1 MKVEI
6 EDMRR
11 ALLMILVL
19 GWVCLTYAQN
29 PLPTVTI
36 VTDGPIVNSPAVHGL
51 ITVDDHN
58 GTVIEMHAGFKIR
71 GTSSQQFDKKSYR
84 VELWTDETGTLMAD
98 TTFLGMRSDDDW
110 NLEAMYNQ
118 PLRLRNKIANELWR
132 EIYTL
137 PYQASEPEAASSV
150 AMEYVDVYVNGDHMG
165 VYTLSER
172 VDRKL
177 LGLRKYNGNLRGVLF
192 KGNGPGNA
200 SFEDLPDYD
209 NTLDE
214 WGQFEWVYPNESDT
228 AVDWSSLYNFVN
240 FVMNSTNNAFYSQYS
255 TMFEEANAIDY
266 YLFINAIGALDNMDR
281 NTFIARQKKTSTYF
295 YVPWDMDAVMGNDNN
310 GNHAEAVDGLRTNGF
325 YNRLVEDCTA
335 NGFAAKAQQ
344 RYNSLR
350 DSILTKE
357 HIMELI
363 QAQYDA
369 LVECGAYEIEH
380 EVWPEYEVNEAEL
393 DYIAQWLDAR
403 LNWLDVEI
411 NSACGTWSND
421 EMTETSG
428 VEVFPNP
435 AKDRLFVRFAE
446 PLTEEICVRMYDMT
460 GRMVYSVNSKN
471 QVLSI
476 PAESLSNGIYTILV
490 QHQGGCYNERVIL
503 Q

>member
-1 MKVEI
+1 MKRLFFIIV
-6 EDMRR
+6 
-11 ALLMILVL
+11 ALGMV
-19 GWVCLTYAQN
+19 GFACAQAT
-29 PLPTVTI
+29 LPTVTI
-36 VTDGPIVNSPAVHGL
+36 TTDGPIVNSPAVHGV

-71 GTSSQQFDKKSYR
+71 GTSSQQWEKKSYR
-84 VELWTDETGTLMAD
+84 VELWTDETGTEMAD

-150 AMEYVDVYVNGDHMG
+150 AMEYVDVYVNGTHMG
-165 VYTLSER
+165 VYALSER

-177 LGLRKYNGNLRGVLF
+177 LGLRKYNGNLRGLLV

-214 WGQFEWVYPNESDT
+214 WGQFEWVYPNEADT
-228 AVDWSSLYNFVN
+228 AIDWSGLYSFVN
-240 FVMNSTNNAFYSQYS
+240 FVINSTNNAFNFQYS
-255 TMFEEANAIDY
+255 TMFEEDNAIDY

-281 NTFIARQKKTSTYF
+281 NTFIARQKKTSAYF
-295 YVPWDMDAVMGNDNN
+295 YVPWDLDAILGNDND
-310 GNHAEAVDGLRTNGF
+310 GNHAESVDGLHSNGF
-325 YNRLVEDCTA
+325 FNRLLQDCSA
-335 NGFAAKAQQ
+335 NGFASKAQT
-344 RYNSLR
+344 RYNALR
-350 DSILTKE
+350 ESTLTKE
-357 HIMELI
+357 YIMELI

-380 EVWPEYEVNEAEL
+380 EVWPEFEVDPSEI
-393 DYIAQWLDAR
+393 DYIAQWLEAR
-403 LNWLDVEI
+403 LNWLDIEI
-411 NSACGTWSND
+411 NSACGTWGED
-421 EMTETSG
+421 EMAESSG

-435 AKDRLFVRFAE
+435 AKDQLFVRFAE
-446 PLTEEICVRMYDMT
+446 PISEEVCVRLYDMT
-460 GRMVYSVNSKN
+460 GRLVYSSTGSE

-476 PAESLSNGIYTILV
+476 STETFSSGIYTLLIHHHENLI
-490 QHQGGCYNERVIL
+490 HERIII